1 MSQTTSCPGFNYT
14 IRAGDTFFRLAQRFG
29 TTVAAIQ
36 AANPGVDPNNLQ
48 IGQVICIPTGPAPGP
63 GPGRCPNGFLYTVQ
77 SGDTF
82 FRLAQRFGTTVAAIQ
97 AANPGVD
104 PNNLQIGQVICIP
117 TGPAPGPVPC
127 PNGFLYT
134 IQSGDTFFRLAQR
147 FGTTVQAIQAANPGV
162 DPNNLQIGQVICIP
176 VRPAPGPV
184 PPVCPGFFYTIQPG
198 DTIFQLAARF
208 GTTTAAIIAANP
220 GIDPNNLIP
229 GQRICIPVQQPPVCQ
244 GFFYTIQP
252 GDTIF
257 QLAARFGTTP
267 AAIIAA
273 NPGIDPNNLIPG
285 QRICIPVQQPP
296 VCQGFFYTIQ
306 PGDTLFEL
314 AARFGTTVA
323 AIIAANPGIDPNNL
337 IPGQRICIPVQQP
350 PVCQGFFYTIQPGDT
365 LFELAARFG
374 TTVAAIIAANPG
386 IDPNNLIPGQ
396 RICIPVQPPP
406 TGRRCLVMAPTD
418 LAPNADGVLFL
429 DYTDNVVLG
438 TASNVPDPMEFNQEV
453 YKLWLREVNTNN
465 WVVTTMF
472 RSPQDT
478 WVGRIVP
485 AQTLTVFNAAVIS
498 AEQAANTERPVGSRV
513 LTAVIPSTVT

>member
-296 VCQGFFYTIQ
+296 VCQGFFYT
-306 PGDTLFEL
+306 
-314 AARFGTTVA
+314 V
-323 AIIAANPGIDPNNL
+323 
-337 IPGQRICIPVQQP
+337 
-350 PVCQGFFYTIQPGDT
+350 QPGDT